1 MNDAR
6 MYKGLML
13 TLVMLLSA
21 ISPIL
26 SPVSADH
33 ENGTG
38 TGMNNYGPQIDLS
51 IWDNN
56 SSSWD
61 VISPYEEVF
70 LDIGTYQM
78 EILSSNLSL
87 NDSYM
92 IEWDIFS
99 YGVEEMMGEEEPDSI
114 YESRNW
120 TGYYNSSSE
129 SFNITIE
136 EFNCGNWIEINLYNQ
151 SGMNQLAFGEYQILG
166 PCGSNGILS
175 THIEIDNNEYEVEHM
190 FITGFD
196 GSIELETG
204 NYNMSWS
211 VPNQTF
217 NYNQDY
223 LIQFSRGVGSM
234 DSYNE
239 TEGNYSWTDGSQQ
252 GVGLGS
258 QTWTIE
264 VTDETCEINND
275 GLLWQAAYFSN
286 GSWDQNSSTLMSTS
300 LTTMSGP
307 CEMPEMPEFELHYD
321 NGSGPVMWETVWNYE
336 EFDNCNENTYEDG
349 YSDWECDVDY
359 DGDGMVD
366 YTSYYEN
373 CEYDNASMMFWCETW
388 EEYPYLESGNYSFTL
403 NVTNLEVGE
412 AYELYANYYLNTQMG
427 YDSESTWI
435 SWNNSNES
443 YVINNESLYI
453 LVDEYMC
460 SLHLQFEIFTQGNN
474 IGYDEFSFDGDCEMP
489 EMPEFELH
497 YDNGSGPVMWETVWN
512 YEEFDNCNEN
522 TYEDGYSDW
531 ECDVDYDGDG
541 MVDYTS
547 YYENC
552 EYDNA
557 SMMFWCETWEE
568 YPYLESGN
576 YTITLNV
583 SNLEIGEIYNLN
595 WDINGIYDNY
605 EFNATSEYEHFE
617 LDIEVDEYLCYTNAY
632 VSIYSNGYS
641 VYDTFGFNGDCE
653 MPPQPLE
660 LYYNNMLYAPNMFS
674 EDANIPEL
682 ETGTNY
688 MSWNMLELE
697 VGDEYNLTWEVMQ
710 MGMFGDGMEEGVHV
724 EIFAANSEE
733 MMMDWE
739 VEIENDTCMVMIT
752 GVLSINGSDEW
763 PLGMVFAMFNGPCE
777 IEMGDI
783 GLDMLNPDDG
793 DWYEMD
799 GMNGSDTLE
808 MMMFTDSEEDEMN
821 MIMSL
826 MENSN
831 MQLETGNYTMRW
843 VFEDLEAGKE
853 YLVFMEDLLLDMYD
867 DSSEYAY
874 HDNCSEVEPEEEDG
888 WYYLCEV
895 ENDDGS
901 IDYITYEYCYEYD
914 DGMYECEVYDNDEDI
929 LTVFNASSDSE
940 YYEWELTITDD
951 TCGHVFVIGIVDAE
965 SGEDSMPIAISMYP
979 IAGPNMSNCLDH
991 EDDGPSA
998 EDWMLMTDTDGD
1010 GNMSWD
1016 ELITFL
1022 ENEDSVDNE
1031 TMGLIYQFFT
1041 ESDWNGEGT
1050 LDMDELSMFVSM
1062 MRNLDGGDDM
1072 MDAENLMYMADYDE
1086 NGHIDW
1092 EEFSE
1097 FMYNNMGGE
1106 NIDNETWSYWNGHF
1120 DNADMDSD
1128 GQLNMTELNEF
1139 WYRVTDDSG
1148 DDFDLEDFALGQD
1161 WTVSLGYTDTDNF
1174 TFYIG
1179 SSQILADEFRA
1190 TVDMVIGDGDGYL
1203 NATEA
1208 EQAYFWLIDN
1218 LDTEPQGPEN
1228 ITLND
1233 VPAEVVFIGYEIMD
1247 LSSDNAYNTA
1257 IIATWDVVFHN
1268 VESDNDGH
1276 YTFAYMEDTNDQGVD
1291 TPANFCAVSYEYSY
1305 QIIEF
1310 VWNSTNIELEDGECI
1325 SLNLGEIIP
1334 SFSITYG
1341 QEANMDYDNDGVD
1354 NEDDAFPYDPSETMD
1369 TDGDGWGDNTDAF
1382 PNDAT
1387 EWLDT
1392 DGDGVGDNA
1401 DTDYDGDGTD
1411 DDQEDSDGDGVNDDQ
1426 DDFPNDANESTDT
1439 DGDGVGDNSDVFPN
1453 NANESSDLDGDGIGD
1468 NGDEDAD
1475 GDGTPNDVD
1484 DFPLASS
1491 SNDADNDGV
1500 VNEIDAFPNN
1510 PNEYFDSDGDGTG
1523 DNADLDDDND
1533 GYADTVDAFPNDLN
1547 ENLDSDGDG
1556 MGDNEDQFPNDAN
1569 EKKDSDGD
1577 GVGDNSDAFPSN
1589 FNDWADTDN
1598 DGVGDNADA
1607 FPNDATE
1614 IVDSD
1619 GDGVGN
1625 NADAFPY
1632 NANEQSDS
1640 DGDGVGDNA
1649 QAEQDG
1655 GTNPVKPE
1663 PVDDGGF
1670 LPGFSSAM
1678 GIVSM
1683 LGAAILIAGRRKD

>member
-808 MMMFTDSEEDEMN
+808 MMWFDSEEDEMN

-1139 WYRVTDDSG
+1139 WYTINDDSD

-1655 GTNPVKPE
+1655 GTNPAKPE

>member
-1 MNDAR
+1 
-6 MYKGLML
+6 
-13 TLVMLLSA
+13 
-21 ISPIL
+21 
-26 SPVSADH
+26 
-33 ENGTG
+33 
-38 TGMNNYGPQIDLS
+38 
-51 IWDNN
+51 
-56 SSSWD
+56 
-61 VISPYEEVF
+61 
-70 LDIGTYQM
+70 
-78 EILSSNLSL
+78 
-87 NDSYM
+87 
-92 IEWDIFS
+92 
-99 YGVEEMMGEEEPDSI
+99 
-114 YESRNW
+114 
-120 TGYYNSSSE
+120 
-129 SFNITIE
+129 
-136 EFNCGNWIEINLYNQ
+136 
-151 SGMNQLAFGEYQILG
+151 
-166 PCGSNGILS
+166 
-175 THIEIDNNEYEVEHM
+175 
-190 FITGFD
+190 
-196 GSIELETG
+196 
-204 NYNMSWS
+204 
-211 VPNQTF
+211 
-217 NYNQDY
+217 
-223 LIQFSRGVGSM
+223 
-234 DSYNE
+234 
-239 TEGNYSWTDGSQQ
+239 
-252 GVGLGS
+252 
-258 QTWTIE
+258 
-264 VTDETCEINND
+264 
-275 GLLWQAAYFSN
+275 
-286 GSWDQNSSTLMSTS
+286 
-300 LTTMSGP
+300 
-307 CEMPEMPEFELHYD
+307 
-321 NGSGPVMWETVWNYE
+321 
-336 EFDNCNENTYEDG
+336 
-349 YSDWECDVDY
+349 
-359 DGDGMVD
+359 MVD

-497 YDNGSGPVMWETVWN
+497 YDNGSGPVMWEPVWN
-512 YEEFDNCNEN
+512 YDEYDYCTEN

-531 ECDVDYDGDG
+531 ECDVDDNGDG

-568 YPYLESGN
+568 NPYLESGN

-653 MPPQPLE
+653 EPVSDHFFELYYDNGTEVVLWESTITYDEFDYCDEISNNMDGETFWECEVDHNDDGNIDGYAYFRDCMWDNNSMTYFCEAVHMPMLEPGDYTLILNATMLAIDTDYELDWDVYIEGSDYNYDYEEMNASWTASEEYEHFEWDIEVDESMCMLTSNAELHTDNTNNSTYGFSHFTFMGLCEMPPQPLE
-660 LYYNNMLYAPNMFS
+660 LYYNNMLYAPDMFS

-1139 WYRVTDDSG
+1139 WYTINDDSD

-1247 LSSDNAYNTA
+1247 LSSDSAYNTA

>member
-1 MNDAR
+1 
-6 MYKGLML
+6 
-13 TLVMLLSA
+13 
-21 ISPIL
+21 
-26 SPVSADH
+26 
-33 ENGTG
+33 
-38 TGMNNYGPQIDLS
+38 
-51 IWDNN
+51 
-56 SSSWD
+56 
-61 VISPYEEVF
+61 
-70 LDIGTYQM
+70 
-78 EILSSNLSL
+78 
-87 NDSYM
+87 
-92 IEWDIFS
+92 
-99 YGVEEMMGEEEPDSI
+99 
-114 YESRNW
+114 
-120 TGYYNSSSE
+120 
-129 SFNITIE
+129 
-136 EFNCGNWIEINLYNQ
+136 
-151 SGMNQLAFGEYQILG
+151 
-166 PCGSNGILS
+166 
-175 THIEIDNNEYEVEHM
+175 
-190 FITGFD
+190 
-196 GSIELETG
+196 
-204 NYNMSWS
+204 
-211 VPNQTF
+211 
-217 NYNQDY
+217 
-223 LIQFSRGVGSM
+223 
-234 DSYNE
+234 
-239 TEGNYSWTDGSQQ
+239 
-252 GVGLGS
+252 
-258 QTWTIE
+258 
-264 VTDETCEINND
+264 
-275 GLLWQAAYFSN
+275 
-286 GSWDQNSSTLMSTS
+286 
-300 LTTMSGP
+300 
-307 CEMPEMPEFELHYD
+307 
-321 NGSGPVMWETVWNYE
+321 
-336 EFDNCNENTYEDG
+336 
-349 YSDWECDVDY
+349 
-359 DGDGMVD
+359 
-366 YTSYYEN
+366 
-373 CEYDNASMMFWCETW
+373 
-388 EEYPYLESGNYSFTL
+388 
-403 NVTNLEVGE
+403 
-412 AYELYANYYLNTQMG
+412 
-427 YDSESTWI
+427 
-435 SWNNSNES
+435 
-443 YVINNESLYI
+443 
-453 LVDEYMC
+453 
-460 SLHLQFEIFTQGNN
+460 
-474 IGYDEFSFDGDCEMP
+474 
-489 EMPEFELH
+489 
-497 YDNGSGPVMWETVWN
+497 
-512 YEEFDNCNEN
+512 
-522 TYEDGYSDW
+522 
-531 ECDVDYDGDG
+531 
-541 MVDYTS
+541 
-547 YYENC
+547 
-552 EYDNA
+552 
-557 SMMFWCETWEE
+557 
-568 YPYLESGN
+568 
-576 YTITLNV
+576 
-583 SNLEIGEIYNLN
+583 
-595 WDINGIYDNY
+595 
-605 EFNATSEYEHFE
+605 
-617 LDIEVDEYLCYTNAY
+617 
-632 VSIYSNGYS
+632 
-641 VYDTFGFNGDCE
+641 
-653 MPPQPLE
+653 
-660 LYYNNMLYAPNMFS
+660 
-674 EDANIPEL
+674 
-682 ETGTNY
+682 
-688 MSWNMLELE
+688 
-697 VGDEYNLTWEVMQ
+697 
-710 MGMFGDGMEEGVHV
+710 
-724 EIFAANSEE
+724 
-733 MMMDWE
+733 
-739 VEIENDTCMVMIT
+739 
-752 GVLSINGSDEW
+752 
-763 PLGMVFAMFNGPCE
+763 
-777 IEMGDI
+777 
-783 GLDMLNPDDG
+783 
-793 DWYEMD
+793 
-799 GMNGSDTLE
+799 
-808 MMMFTDSEEDEMN
+808 
-821 MIMSL
+821 
-826 MENSN
+826 
-831 MQLETGNYTMRW
+831 
-843 VFEDLEAGKE
+843 
-853 YLVFMEDLLLDMYD
+853 
-867 DSSEYAY
+867 
-874 HDNCSEVEPEEEDG
+874 
-888 WYYLCEV
+888 
-895 ENDDGS
+895 
-901 IDYITYEYCYEYD
+901 
-914 DGMYECEVYDNDEDI
+914 MYECEVNDNDEDI

-1041 ESDWNGEGT
+1041 ESDWNGDGT

-1139 WYRVTDDSG
+1139 WDRVTGDSD

-1247 LSSDNAYNTA
+1247 LSSDSAYNTA

-1439 DGDGVGDNSDVFPN
+1439 DGDGVGDNNDDFPN
-1453 NANESSDLDGDGIGD
+1453 DANESNDLDGDGIGD

-1510 PNEYFDSDGDGTG
+1510 PNEYFDADGDGTG

-1533 GYADTVDAFPNDLN
+1533 GYADTVDAFPNDAS
-1547 ENLDSDGDG
+1547 EYLDSDGDG
-1556 MGDNEDQFPNDAN
+1556 MGDNEDLFPNDAN

-1598 DGVGDNADA
+1598 DGVGDNTDA

-1619 GDGVGN
+1619 SDGVGN

-1640 DGDGVGDNA
+1640 DGNGVGDNA
-1649 QAEQDG
+1649 QAEQEG
-1655 GTNPVKPE
+1655 GTNPVEPE